1 MNQHDEN
8 LDELDWENMTGEE
21 FGKMLAEAMEN
32 RTPEDYEAEEMQSR
46 FLVPAK
52 PSNTE

>member
-1 MNQHDEN
+1 MTQDEVN
-8 LDELDWENMTGEE
+8 LDDLDWENMSGSE
-21 FGKMLAEAMEN
+21 FGKMLADAMEN